1 MVVYVANACGCLDTR
16 IGPAFGQSQILLG
29 QHLAGLSVSYKLAR
43 EKHGLGVFGPDVVEI
58 MQHADDR
65 APFGMPTADQMRQIT
80 DRTCIDGAVGFVKQD
95 QGGVLQ
101 HEAGET
107 GTLLDAKA
115 SGGDVRLMYSP
126 MDVLGWAKADPD
138 TTFAIAAVGFETTLP
153 VYALLMQR
161 LTGVSL
167 VRTMIS
173 GRRDS

>member
-29 QHLAGLSVSYKLAR
+29 QHLAGLSVSHKLAR

-65 APFGMPTADQMRQIT
+65 APFGMPTADQMRQIA
-80 DRTCIDGAVGFVKQD
+80 DRTRIDGAVGFVKQD

-107 GTLLDAKA
+107 GTLQLPPGK
-115 SGGDVRLMYSP
+115 L
-126 MDVLGWAKADPD
+126 PD
-138 TTFAIAAVGFETTLP
+138 GAGFEST
-153 VYALLMQR
+153 QSDCGN
-161 LTGVSL
+161 GVVNSL
-167 VRTMIS
+167 AGSVRNAAE
-173 GRRDS
+173 GAEV